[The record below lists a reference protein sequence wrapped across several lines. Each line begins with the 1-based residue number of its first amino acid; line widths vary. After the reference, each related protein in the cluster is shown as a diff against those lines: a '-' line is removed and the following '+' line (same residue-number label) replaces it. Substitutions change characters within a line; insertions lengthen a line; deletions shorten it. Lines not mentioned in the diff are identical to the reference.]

1 MFRQHLGS
9 RGLAWNGGHPDE
21 WHNLYRWLD
30 RSCDGNSLFRRLEV
44 SAMATVVAPVKT
56 SGVDWKSV
64 IAGAIAASAI
74 FGLLTA
80 FGTALGLSMT
90 SAHRGSGVS
99 GTTLAIAAAIWIVMV
114 HVWSFVAGGYLAG
127 RLSDVPDLQP
137 EEAEFRAGANG
148 FMVWA
153 LGTAISLV
161 FLAFVS
167 GTIVRSTATAVGQ
180 AASGVAQA
188 ASSLSGESVSYVSDA
203 LFRAQTASPGGAQP
217 TASAQGRPDPAMVAE
232 AGRIVTVGLADGSLN
247 AADRSHLAQLVARQT
262 GLPEAEAQRRV
273 DETYARA
280 KAMKE
285 TAEQKVRDAADKAR
299 KQAVVAAFL
308 AAAASLAGLIA
319 AAWAAGIGHEHKN
332 TRQYPTVFSAS
343 RFW

>member
-1 MFRQHLGS
+1 
-9 RGLAWNGGHPDE
+9 
-21 WHNLYRWLD
+21 
-30 RSCDGNSLFRRLEV
+30 
-44 SAMATVVAPVKT
+44 MAATIAPVKT
-56 SGVDWKSV
+56 SGVDWRSV

-90 SAHRGSGVS
+90 SAHRGSGAS

-114 HVWSFVAGGYLAG
+114 HVWSFIAGGYLAG
-127 RLSDVPDLQP
+127 RLSDAPDLLP

-153 LGTAISLV
+153 LGTVISLV
-161 FLAFVS
+161 FLAFVG
-167 GTIVRSTATAVGQ
+167 GTIARTTSAAVGQ
-180 AASGVAQA
+180 SASGVAQA
-188 ASSLSGESVSYVSDA
+188 ASSLPAESVSYVSDA
-203 LFRAQTASPGGAQP
+203 LFRAQTGAPGGAQP
-217 TASAQGRPDPAMVAE
+217 TAGAQGRTDPAMVAE
-232 AGRIVTVGLADGSLN
+232 AGRIITVGLADGSLN

-273 DETYARA
+273 DETYAKA
-280 KAMKE
+280 KAMKDA
-285 TAEQKVRDAADKAR
+285 AEQKVREAADKAR

-319 AAWAAGIGHEHKN
+319 AAWAAGMGHEHKS
-332 TRQYPTVFSAS
+332 TRQYPTVFAAS

>member
-1 MFRQHLGS
+1 MT
-9 RGLAWNGGHPDE
+9 
-21 WHNLYRWLD
+21 
-30 RSCDGNSLFRRLEV
+30 
-44 SAMATVVAPVKT
+44 TVVEPVKT

-153 LGTAISLV
+153 LGTVISLV
-161 FLAFVS
+161 FLAFVERNHRSIYLRSRRTIGVWCRSSCIEPS
-167 GTIVRSTATAVGQ
+167 GVKASRMCPMHFSGLRRRHQ
-180 AASGVAQA
+180 AAH
-188 ASSLSGESVSYVSDA
+188 
-203 LFRAQTASPGGAQP
+203 SPP
-217 TASAQGRPDPAMVAE
+217 PVHK
-232 AGRIVTVGLADGSLN
+232 VGL
-247 AADRSHLAQLVARQT
+247 T
-262 GLPEAEAQRRV
+262 LPWSPR
-273 DETYARA
+273 
-280 KAMKE
+280 
-285 TAEQKVRDAADKAR
+285 
-299 KQAVVAAFL
+299 L
-308 AAAASLAGLIA
+308 AASLLSV
-319 AAWAAGIGHEHKN
+319 WLMDRSMRPIGVTLPNWSPVKPDCP
-332 TRQYPTVFSAS
+332 RRKRSGV
-343 RFW
+343 

>member
-1 MFRQHLGS
+1 
-9 RGLAWNGGHPDE
+9 
-21 WHNLYRWLD
+21 
-30 RSCDGNSLFRRLEV
+30 
-44 SAMATVVAPVKT
+44 MATVVAPVKT

-80 FGTALGLSMT
+80 FGTALGLSLT

-99 GTTLAIAAAIWIVMV
+99 GTTLAIAAGLWIVMV
-114 HVWSFVAGGYLAG
+114 HVWSFIAGGYLAG
-127 RLSDVPDLQP
+127 RLSDVPDLLP

-161 FLAFVS
+161 FLALVG
-167 GTIVRSTATAVGQ
+167 GTIVRSTSAVVGQ

-188 ASSLSGESVSYVSDA
+188 ASSLSAENVSYVADA
-203 LFRAQTASPGGAQP
+203 LFRAQTTPGGAQP
-217 TASAQGRPDPAMVAE
+217 AAAPQGRPDPAMVAE
-232 AGRIVTVGLADGSLN
+232 AGRIFTVGLAEGSLN
-247 AADRSHLAQLVARQT
+247 AGDRSHLARLVARQT
-262 GLPEAEAQRRV
+262 GLPEADAQRRV

-285 TAEQKVRDAADKAR
+285 AAEQKVREAADKAR

-319 AAWAAGIGHEHKN
+319 AAWAAGMGHEHKN
-332 TRQYPTVFSAS
+332 TRQYPTVFSSS